1 MHDFG
6 DVADFI
12 GWYGDAAHRRAGIA
26 KNDAGALWDDGL
38 RIGVCG
44 DWLSGP
50 RGENAFLSGLALARR
65 IAG

>member
-1 MHDFG
+1 MLFSS
-6 DVADFI
+6 
-12 GWYGDAAHRRAGIA
+12 AHRWRYAKCE
-26 KNDAGALWDDGL
+26 KNDAGALWDAGL

-50 RGENAFLSGLALARR
+50 RVENAFLSGLALARR